1 MSINPNL
8 NRTAEKA
15 VLFYNSR
22 NKYNLRGAECDLP
35 MCEEGKCI
43 CLDTMQAALL
53 KPVLYSGSEEE
64 VTHLQLRVG
73 QRGNFFSFAEDDIS
87 KTNVC
92 QNCKVVRFP
101 HKLFDYGRSQ
111 EEHYLKELKEIAS
124 HNTPDNKGFNLLQ
137 NLSVFYLVNSTE
149 ELQQRDS
156 ELYLAVYGVDMGF
169 LMSSLFVGIMDAV
182 IERVVRMESTD
193 EVKEAIE
200 LLSERLQSMS
210 ARRIQDLDHI
220 VDIIDG
226 FSSAIRR
233 VDPTIDSYVLES
245 IRDYRKEMGCLL
257 KKELGEGL
265 SDKEFRAVEQWENKD
280 NEVWRRVLPIYALT
294 KAVCEAAGLN
304 IKWPENLWLEG
315 LLQKETELVDDD
327 VSFLIEKLHSISGA
341 EYKDERNEILKK
353 IGTALKSYSA
363 CNHCFISDDVNR
375 LRECVV
381 SD

>member
-1 MSINPNL
+1 MSINHNL

-22 NKYNLRGAECDLP
+22 NKYNRRGDECDLP

-53 KPVLYSGSEEE
+53 NPVFYSGPDEE

-73 QRGNFFSFAEDDIS
+73 QKGNFFSITEDGIS
-87 KTNVC
+87 EANVC
-92 QNCKVVRFP
+92 RNCKVVRFP

-156 ELYLAVYGVDMGF
+156 ELYLAVYGINMGF
-169 LMSSLFVGIMDAV
+169 LMSSLFIGIMDAV
-182 IERVVRMESTD
+182 IERAVRMESTD

-200 LLSERLQSMS
+200 LLIGRLQSMS

-220 VDIIDG
+220 VDIMDG

-233 VDPTIDSYVLES
+233 VDSTIDSYVLEN

-304 IKWPENLWLEG
+304 IKWPENLWLEE

-341 EYKDERNEILKK
+341 EYIDERNDILKK

-363 CNHCFISDDVNR
+363 CNHCFISDDVNH
-375 LRECVV
+375 LRECEV